1 MAHQDETT
9 WDSGLH
15 VMRNKKL
22 TLQRCLWLVAFLI
35 IALSRAFAAEDGTSE
50 APLLDAPSA
59 APSTSTAAS
68 ATSGADSSQNTPEPP
83 IENAATAR
91 PSLKYEPSE
100 RISEDSSV
108 SFPVDI

>member
-22 TLQRCLWLVAFLI
+22 TLQRCLWLFAFLV
-35 IALSRAFAAEDGTSE
+35 IALSRAFAAEDG
-50 APLLDAPSA
+50 APETPVLDAPSA

-68 ATSGADSSQNTPEPP
+68 ATNGADSRQNMPEPP

-91 PSLKYEPSE
+91 PSLGVLPCRYLKRPN
-100 RISEDSSV
+100 
-108 SFPVDI
+108 PV

>member
-22 TLQRCLWLVAFLI
+22 TLQRCLWLFAFLV
-35 IALSRAFAAEDGTSE
+35 IALSRAFAAEDGASE
-50 APLLDAPSA
+50 TPVLD

-68 ATSGADSSQNTPEPP
+68 ATNGADSSQNMPEPP

>member
-1 MAHQDETT
+1 M
-9 WDSGLH
+9 L
-15 VMRNKKL
+15 NKKQL
-22 TLQRCLWLVAFLI
+22 DHRCLWLTTLLVAT
-35 IALSRAFAAEDGTSE
+35 LSYPLWAQEVAPETPINEDT
-50 APLLDAPSA
+50 AKA
-59 APSTSTAAS
+59 APSSTNDIN
-68 ATSGADSSQNTPEPP
+68 ADQSTPEPP

>member
-35 IALSRAFAAEDGTSE
+35 IALSRSFAAEDGTSE
-50 APLLDAPSA
+50 APLLDAPS
-59 APSTSTAAS
+59 TSTATS